1 VVELLPELL
10 RSIMIL
16 AYIIENGMIIKKEI
30 FPGDSRL
37 PANMV
42 WIDMSEPSV
51 DEKKYIEK
59 CFNIDVL
66 TSEEIS
72 RIEVM
77 SPFFK
82 SKEAYYMTLTT
93 ISRNDSGHFDGT
105 PFTSVMINNCLI
117 TLHYSK
123 MSIIETFINLTK
135 YDTEIYRTPSVLLSA
150 LTEVFIHDV
159 GEILEKTGNEADTL
173 IQNVFDKG
181 SRAKDSSP
189 TNNYNDVIAKVG
201 QAGNTI
207 SRCRE
212 SLVSINRL
220 IIYFTQIEKEKP
232 AYKEHNLRLKHISR
246 EISSLTEYA
255 NFLSQRISFLLDATL
270 GLLSVEQNMIVKVFT
285 IASAVLMPPT
295 LIASVYG
302 MNFQNMP
309 PEVSWRYG
317 YYLALFLMF
326 ISAAIPFRY
335 FKKKGWL

>member
-1 VVELLPELL
+1 
-10 RSIMIL
+10 MIL
-16 AYIIENGMIIKKEI
+16 AYVIHNGVIAQKEI
-30 FPGDSRL
+30 FPGDSL
-37 PANMV
+37 PLYLV
-42 WIDMSEPSV
+42 WIDMHAPSV
-51 DEKKYIEK
+51 NEKKYIEK

-77 SPFFK
+77 SPFYK

-93 ISRNDSGHFDGT
+93 INKNDNGHFDGT
-105 PFTSVMINNCLI
+105 PFTSVITKNCLI
-117 TLHYSK
+117 TFHYTK
-123 MSIIETFINLTK
+123 MEIIKTFLNLTK
-135 YDTEIYRTPSVLLSA
+135 NDIEIYTTPSVLLSA
-150 LTEVFIHDV
+150 LTEIFIHDV
-159 GEILEKTGNEADTL
+159 GEILERTGNETDVL

-181 SRAKDSSP
+181 SSNREGKLGQ
-189 TNNYNDVIAKVG
+189 NNYNDVIAKVG

-220 IIYFTQIEKEKP
+220 VIYFTQIEKEKTL
-232 AYKEHNLRLKHISR
+232 YKEHKLRLKHISR
-246 EISSLTEYA
+246 EIASLTEYA

-295 LIASVYG
+295 LIASIYG
-302 MNFQNMP
+302 MNFRHMP
-309 PEVSWRYG
+309 PEISWNYG
-317 YYLALFLMF
+317 YPVALFMMF

-335 FKKKGWL
+335 FKRKGWL

>member
-1 VVELLPELL
+1 
-10 RSIMIL
+10 MIL
-16 AYIIENGMIIKKEI
+16 AYIIKNGSIAKTEI
-30 FPGDSRL
+30 VPGDAL

-42 WIDMSEPSV
+42 WIDMHAPSV

-77 SPFFK
+77 SPFYK

-93 ISRNDSGHFDGT
+93 INKSENGHFDGT
-105 PFTSVMINNCLI
+105 PFTSVMTNSCLI
-117 TLHYSK
+117 TLHYSE
-123 MSIIETFINLTK
+123 MNVIETFLNLTK
-135 YDTEIYRTPSVLLSA
+135 HETDIYKTPAILLSA

-159 GEILEKTGNEADTL
+159 GEILEKTGNEMDTL
-173 IQNVFDKG
+173 IQNVFDK
-181 SRAKDSSP
+181 RNAP
-189 TNNYNDVIAKVG
+189 ENTVNTNNYNEIIAKIG
-201 QAGNTI
+201 NTGNTI

-220 IIYFTQIEKEKP
+220 IIYFTQVEREKTV
-232 AYKEHNLRLKHISR
+232 YKEHGLRLKHISR
-246 EISSLTEYA
+246 EINSLTEYA

-270 GLLSVEQNMIVKVFT
+270 GLLSVEQNVIVKVFT

-295 LIASVYG
+295 LIASIYG
-302 MNFQNMP
+302 MNFHHMP
-309 PEVSWRYG
+309 ELALEYG
-317 YYLALFLMF
+317 YPIALFLMF
-326 ISAAIPFRY
+326 ISAVIPFQY

>member
-1 VVELLPELL
+1 
-10 RSIMIL
+10 MIL
-16 AYIIENGMIIKKEI
+16 AYIIENGSIVKKEVI
-30 FPGDSRL
+30 AGEPL

-42 WIDMSEPSV
+42 WIDMHAPSI

-77 SPFFK
+77 SPFYK

-93 ISRNDSGHFDGT
+93 INQNENGHFGS
-105 PFTSVMINNCLI
+105 PFTSVMTHNCLI
-117 TLHYSK
+117 TLHYSE
-123 MSIIETFINLTK
+123 MVVIETFLNLTK
-135 YDTEIYRTPSVLLSA
+135 HEIDIYKLPSVLLSA

-159 GEILEKTGNEADTL
+159 GEILEKTGNEMDLL
-173 IQNVFDKG
+173 IQNVFEKRQDPNKSVG
-181 SRAKDSSP
+181 
-189 TNNYNDVIAKVG
+189 TNKYNEIIAKVG
-201 QAGNTI
+201 NTGNTI

-220 IIYFTQIEKEKP
+220 IIYFTQIEREKT
-232 AYKEHNLRLKHISR
+232 AYKEHGLRLKHISR
-246 EISSLTEYA
+246 EINSLTEYA
-255 NFLSQRISFLLDATL
+255 SFLSQRISFLLDATL

-295 LIASVYG
+295 LIASIYG
-302 MNFQNMP
+302 MNFQYMP
-309 PEVSWRYG
+309 EIVWEYG
-317 YYLALFLMF
+317 YPVALFLMF
-326 ISAAIPFRY
+326 ISAVIPFHF

>member
-1 VVELLPELL
+1 
-10 RSIMIL
+10 MIL
-16 AYIIENGMIIKKEI
+16 AYVIQNGVIAKKEI
-30 FPGDSRL
+30 FPGDNL
-37 PANMV
+37 PPNMV
-42 WIDMSEPSV
+42 WIDMHSPSV

-77 SPFFK
+77 SPFYK

-93 ISRNDSGHFDGT
+93 ISKNESGHFDGT
-105 PFTSVMINNCLI
+105 PFTSVMTNNCLI
-117 TLHYSK
+117 TLHYTT
-123 MSIIETFINLTK
+123 MEIVETFLSLTK
-135 YDTEIYRTPSVLLSA
+135 YDTEIYTNPSVLLSA

-159 GEILEKTGNEADTL
+159 GEILERTGNETDAL

-181 SRAKDSSP
+181 SNRDGKVGQ
-189 TNNYNDVIAKVG
+189 NNYNDVIAKVG

-220 IIYFTQIEKEKP
+220 IIYFTQIEKEKT
-232 AYKEHNLRLKHISR
+232 AYKEHTLRLKHISR
-246 EISSLTEYA
+246 EIGSLTEYA

-295 LIASVYG
+295 LIASIYG
-302 MNFQNMP
+302 MNFQHMS
-309 PEVSWRYG
+309 PEISWDYG
-317 YYLALFLMF
+317 YPLALFMMF

-335 FKKKGWL
+335 FKKKGWF